1 MKILLIAPA
10 SGKWQHVGRSRIFG
24 GKAFRFSLLSLLSV
38 AAETPEDA
46 EIQIVDEQIEDIP
59 WDADV
64 DLVGITCMTA
74 IAPRAYEIAGHFRNR
89 GIPVVLGGMH
99 PTLCP
104 DEAIQH
110 ADAIVSGDAEG
121 VWQKVL
127 VDVSNGSLKG
137 IYRSKQRPSL
147 AGLKRPPRHLLS
159 AEKYATIN
167 AVQATRGCPHGCDFC
182 SIAVFNGRTQRQ
194 RPVEEV
200 IAEIRE
206 LPGRMFIFVDDNLT
220 ADPEYAKRLFT
231 QLQPLRKTW
240 VTQSTLA
247 ITKDPDLVRLMAK
260 SGCVG
265 LFVGLETFAEV
276 NLTSVNKTCHHVD
289 EYRQAIDLLHRYGIV
304 VEAGI
309 VFGFDGDGPE
319 VFRRT
324 MQVLE
329 VLEVDLIQ
337 ASIFTP
343 LPGTPRA
350 TQLAGR
356 VFDHQ
361 WANYDFHH
369 VVFQP
374 ARMRCEQLQA
384 GDDWVTRRFYSPWHI
399 VRRLVGHLRRPR
411 AWASLP
417 FLAAVNFAYLG
428 RVLRWHIRGRDP
440 AAASEPRV
448 RPRLGQQGFGDDY
461 PEYCTR

>member
-1 MKILLIAPA
+1 MSLGSLGRQVLLDYNPA
-10 SGKWQHVGRSRIFG
+10 CRTRSLEQSITAAQLDPAVQRLF
-24 GKAFRFSLLSLLSV
+24 FRRTVFAMLLPIPNRRSLLERSSV
-38 AAETPEDA
+38 A
-46 EIQIVDEQIEDIP
+46 
-59 WDADV
+59 
-64 DLVGITCMTA
+64 
-74 IAPRAYEIAGHFRNR
+74 
-89 GIPVVLGGMH
+89 
-99 PTLCP
+99 
-104 DEAIQH
+104 
-110 ADAIVSGDAEG
+110 
-121 VWQKVL
+121 
-127 VDVSNGSLKG
+127 
-137 IYRSKQRPSL
+137 L
-147 AGLKRPPRHLLS
+147 AGTMALMAGLLQPQS
-159 AEKYATIN
+159 L
-167 AVQATRGCPHGCDFC
+167 P
-182 SIAVFNGRTQRQ
+182 GRTQRQ

-247 ITKDPDLVRLMAK
+247 ITKDPDLVRLMAT

-289 EYRQAIDLLHRYGIV
+289 EYRRAIDLLHRYGIV

-384 GDDWVTRRFYSPWHI
+384 GHDWVTRRFYSPWHI